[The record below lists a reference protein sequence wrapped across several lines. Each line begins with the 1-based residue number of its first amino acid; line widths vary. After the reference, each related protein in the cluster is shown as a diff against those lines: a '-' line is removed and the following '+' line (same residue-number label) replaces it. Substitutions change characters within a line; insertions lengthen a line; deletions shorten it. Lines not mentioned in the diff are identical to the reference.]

1 MEGKDIKMEKINWK
15 QKLTSRKLWAAIAG
29 FVVAVLAFFAVDEET
44 IVRVTALITAGS
56 TMIAYIIGEGLVDVA
71 REEPIPPVD
80 EEK

>member
-1 MEGKDIKMEKINWK
+1 MKGDTMINWK

-56 TMIAYIIGEGLVDVA
+56 TMIAYIIGEGLVDA
-71 REEPIPPVD
+71 NREGADVYIDEPP
-80 EEK
+80 EE

>member
-1 MEGKDIKMEKINWK
+1 MEKINWK

-56 TMIAYIIGEGLVDVA
+56 TMIAYIIGEGLVDAA

-80 EEK
+80 EEPPEE

>member
-1 MEGKDIKMEKINWK
+1 MINWK

-56 TMIAYIIGEGLVDVA
+56 TMIAYIIGEGLVDA
-71 REEPIPPVD
+71 SRLPEEIIEIPDDKPP
-80 EEK
+80 ET

>member
-1 MEGKDIKMEKINWK
+1 MINWK

-56 TMIAYIIGEGLVDVA
+56 TMIAYIIGEGLVDA
-71 REEPIPPVD
+71 NRLPEEIIEIPDDKPP
-80 EEK
+80 ET

>member
-1 MEGKDIKMEKINWK
+1 MEKIDWK

-56 TMIAYIIGEGLVDVA
+56 TMIAYIIGEGLVDAA